1 MKDIFKLIAA
11 SILGAVLTLVF
22 AQSFLTNQP
31 AISEVVREVVS
42 NDQNKDK
49 TEFSKPTFTNNAMPS
64 VAGIDFRYAAK
75 TSIDAVVHVKTVYES
90 KSQYYTDPF
99 MEFFFGKGTFEQ
111 KTPRREGSGSGVIVS
126 ADGYIITNNHVI
138 NGADIVDVTLNT
150 KKTLKA
156 TVVGTD
162 PTTDLALLKIEGAD
176 LPHLPYGNSDNIDV
190 GEWALAVGNPFNLRS
205 TVTAGIISAKG
216 RNINILNR
224 KLIVFW
230 VLK

>member
-31 AISEVVREVVS
+31 VISEVVREVVS

-111 KTPRREGSGSGVIVS
+111 KT
-126 ADGYIITNNHVI
+126 
-138 NGADIVDVTLNT
+138 
-150 KKTLKA
+150 
-156 TVVGTD
+156 
-162 PTTDLALLKIEGAD
+162 
-176 LPHLPYGNSDNIDV
+176 
-190 GEWALAVGNPFNLRS
+190 
-205 TVTAGIISAKG
+205 
-216 RNINILNR
+216 
-224 KLIVFW
+224 
-230 VLK
+230 